1 MTKKI
6 NYNAKTFENYSEE
19 LKSFTKRYYPSIVND
34 FNDASI
40 GQWFIDLNSAV
51 ADDLGYYIDKSFQE
65 TQLDQA
71 KEKRSL
77 LNIAR
82 NNGLRVGGKKP
93 SIVEAR
99 WTCNLPVSDNGG
111 PDYDYAPIILKGTQ
125 SSGGGQKFEVL
136 EDINFSYQFNS
147 DGISDRSFI
156 PLRNSTGEV
165 SGYRVSKTC
174 VMASVESK
182 IYRQVVSSSD
192 VKPFMEIILPDNNVV
207 SINSIV
213 IKENI
218 DSTSPSISYFM
229 SEQDDRWYEVSN
241 LTEDKMFKENTSKT
255 NTWKNDV
262 ASINSNFIVSG
273 NTYTYTTDDNNFVFG
288 FIPSIGEWKSINKK
302 FITEYT
308 DNGYCKI
315 IFGGGSSYNGTLN
328 GSLSTAS
335 EFGRYQISRI
345 VNNSF
350 LGELPSSDSVIYVY
364 YTVGGGNSSNI
375 AVNSMVNI
383 DYLDTIINGTS
394 AEIRNAVK
402 QSISVTNTIPSVS
415 GRDELSVDEI
425 RYLVKYN
432 NAAQDR
438 CVTIKDYHNR
448 ILTMPSKFGSPYKV
462 GVYERNNKVNISILG
477 LSHDGSLSQTLS
489 KVMIDNMIEYLS
501 EYRMINDYIEI
512 KPGKIVNLK
521 IECQFVVDSG
531 YGANN
536 ISALIKTQIADFMNI
551 NKHNLGEE
559 IYINKL
565 KSAIGS
571 LNGVKN
577 VSTLKVHNLFGGEYS
592 NNRINQ
598 PVINTTATANS
609 VEVNLDITD
618 GVLFSD
624 EDTMFEI
631 KKSNDIVIRY
641 NK

>member
-6 NYNAKTFENYSEE
+6 NYNAKTFEDYSEE
-19 LKSFTKRYYPSIVND
+19 LKNFTKKYYPSIVND

-65 TQLDQA
+65 TQIDQA

-99 WTCNLPVSDNGG
+99 WTCNLPSDDSG
-111 PDYDYAPIILKGTQ
+111 PDFNYAPIILKGTQ

-136 EDINFSYQFNS
+136 EDVNFSYQFNS
-147 DGISDRSFI
+147 DGVSDRSFI
-156 PLRNSTGEV
+156 PLRDSSGNV
-165 SGYRVSKTC
+165 VGYRVSKTC

-182 IYRQVVSSSD
+182 IYRQVLSSSD
-192 VKPFMEIILPDNNVV
+192 IKPFMEIILPDNNVV

-213 IKENI
+213 VKEGI
-218 DSTSPSISYFM
+218 SSTSPSISYFM
-229 SEQDDRWYEVSN
+229 GEQKDRWYEVSN
-241 LTEDKMFKENTSKT
+241 LTEDKMFKEDENKT
-255 NTWKNDV
+255 NTWKGEV
-262 ASINSNFIVSG
+262 LSIDSNLIVSG
-273 NTYTYTTDDNNFVFG
+273 NTYSYKTGNNNFVFG
-288 FIPSIGEWKSINKK
+288 FIPSVGEWKSVNKK

-315 IFGGGSSYNGTLN
+315 IFGGGSPYDGVLN

-350 LGELPSSDSVIYVY
+350 LGELPSANSVVYVY

-383 DYLDTIINGTS
+383 DYLDTVINGAN

-501 EYRMINDYIEI
+501 EYRMINDYVEI

-521 IECQFVVDSG
+521 IECAFVVDGG
-531 YGANN
+531 YEANT
-536 ISALIKTQIADFMNI
+536 ISPLIQTKIADFMNI

-565 KSAIGS
+565 KSEIGN

-577 VSTLKVHNLFGGEYS
+577 VSTLKVYNLFGADYS

-598 PVINTTATANS
+598 NVINATATANS
-609 VEVNLDITD
+609 VEVDLDATD

-631 KKSNDIVIRY
+631 KKRNDIVIIYRY
-641 NK
+641 